1 MSDPRINTRIHGIV
15 LSGVGGQGVLSLAQI
30 VLEAL
35 RRSGLHALQSEIH
48 GMSQRG
54 GSVHAMVCFSEVPL
68 TSPIIDEGCADL
80 LIALEPLEALRY
92 VSMLRMDGHLVV
104 SEEPQVN
111 MEGYPPIADVYAA
124 LKAVR
129 GAHLVDTEELAR
141 TLKHK
146 QAGGMALLG
155 MASKFLPVTD
165 EVWFEVIRQ
174 RFEAKGAAVTDKNI
188 EAFHAG
194 RGLVQETV
202 GA

>member
-1 MSDPRINTRIHGIV
+1 MSDPRIHGIV

-54 GSVHAMVCFSEVPL
+54 GSVHAQVCFSKVPL

-92 VSMLRMDGHLVV
+92 VSMLRMNGHLVV

-111 MEGYPPIADVYAA
+111 MEGYPPIEDVYAA
-124 LKAVR
+124 LKAMR
-129 GAHLVDTEELAR
+129 GSHLIDTEDLAR
-141 TLKHK
+141 KLNHK

-155 MASKFLPVTD
+155 MASKFLPVSEETWRD
-165 EVWFEVIRQ
+165 VITQ
-174 RFEAKGAAVTDKNI
+174 RFEAKGARVTEKNI
-188 EAFHAG
+188 EAFQAG
-194 RGLVQETV
+194 RGLVLDTV
-202 GA
+202 GV

>member
-1 MSDPRINTRIHGIV
+1 MNAPRIHGIV

-30 VLEAL
+30 LLEAL

-54 GSVHAMVCFSEVPL
+54 GSVHAQVCYSEIPL
-68 TSPIIDEGCADL
+68 TSPILDEGGADL

-92 VSMLRMDGHLVV
+92 VSMLRMNGHLIV
-104 SEEPQVN
+104 SEEPQ
-111 MEGYPPIADVYAA
+111 MDMAGYPPLDDIYAA

-129 GAHLVDTEELAR
+129 GAHLIDTEDLAR
-141 TLKHK
+141 RLNHR

-155 MASKFLPVTD
+155 LASRFLPIGD
-165 EVWFEVIRQ
+165 GVWREVITQ
-174 RFEAKGAAVTDKNI
+174 RFEAKGARITEKNL
-188 EAFHAG
+188 EAFEAG
-194 RGLVQETV
+194 RDLIQEPV

>member
-1 MSDPRINTRIHGIV
+1 MSEARIHGIV

-54 GSVHAMVCFSEVPL
+54 GSVHAMVCFSDMPL

-80 LIALEPLEALRY
+80 LISLEPLEALRY
-92 VSMLRMDGHLVV
+92 IAMLRMDGHLVV

-111 MEGYPPIADVYAA
+111 MEGYPPLDDVYAA

-129 GAHLVDTEELAR
+129 GAHLVDTEDLAR
-141 TLKHK
+141 RLNHR

-155 MASKFLPVTD
+155 LGSKYLPVSD
-165 EVWFEVIRQ
+165 KVWRDVITQ
-174 RFEAKGAAVTDKNI
+174 RFEAKGARVTEKNL
-188 EAFHAG
+188 EAFEAG
-194 RGLVQETV
+194 RGLVPLP
-202 GA
+202 A

>member
-1 MSDPRINTRIHGIV
+1 MSDPRIHGIV

-54 GSVHAMVCFSEVPL
+54 GSVHAQVCFSDLPL

-92 VSMLRMDGHLVV
+92 MAMLRRNGQLVV
-104 SEEPQVN
+104 SEEPQAD
-111 MEGYPPIADVYAA
+111 MAGYPPLDDVYAA
-124 LKAVR
+124 LKGVH
-129 GAHLVDTEELAR
+129 GCHLVDTEELAR
-141 TLKHK
+141 RLGHR

-155 MASKFLPVTD
+155 LASRFLPVTD
-165 EVWFEVIRQ
+165 EVWQEVITQ
-174 RFEAKGAAVTDKNI
+174 RFESKGARIAEKNL

-194 RGLVQETV
+194 RGLVHEPV
-202 GA
+202 GS

>member
-1 MSDPRINTRIHGIV
+1 MNASRIHGIV

-30 VLEAL
+30 LLEAL

-54 GSVHAMVCFSEVPL
+54 GSVHAQVCFSEAAL
-68 TSPIIDEGCADL
+68 TSPILDEGGADL

-92 VSMLRMDGHLVV
+92 VSMLRLDGHLVV
-104 SEEPQVN
+104 SEEPQ
-111 MEGYPPIADVYAA
+111 MDMAGYPPLDDVYAA

-129 GAHLVDTEELAR
+129 GVHLIDTEDLAR
-141 TLKHK
+141 SLNHR

-155 MASKFLPVTD
+155 MASRFLPVD
-165 EVWFEVIRQ
+165 DAVWRDVISQ
-174 RFEAKGAAVTDKNI
+174 RFESKGARVMEKNL
-188 EAFHAG
+188 EAFEAG
-194 RGLVQETV
+194 RGLIHDPV

>member
-1 MSDPRINTRIHGIV
+1 MNASRIHGIV

-30 VLEAL
+30 LLEAL

-54 GSVHAMVCFSEVPL
+54 GSVHAQVCYSEVPL
-68 TSPIIDEGCADL
+68 SSPILDEGGADL

-92 VSMLRMDGHLVV
+92 VSMLRMNGHLIV
-104 SEEPQVN
+104 SEEPQ
-111 MEGYPPIADVYAA
+111 MDMAGYPPLDDIYAA

-129 GAHLVDTEELAR
+129 GAHLIDTEDLAR
-141 TLKHK
+141 RLNHR

-155 MASKFLPVTD
+155 MASRFLPIED
-165 EVWFEVIRQ
+165 DIWRDVITQ
-174 RFEAKGAAVTDKNI
+174 RFEAKGARVTEKNL
-188 EAFHAG
+188 EAFEAG
-194 RGLVQETV
+194 RGLIQEPV

>member
-1 MSDPRINTRIHGIV
+1 MSSPRIYGIV

-54 GSVHAMVCFSEVPL
+54 GSVHAQVCYAEVPL

-92 VSMLRMDGHLVV
+92 VAMLRLNGRLVV
-104 SEEPQVN
+104 SEEPQTD
-111 MEGYPPIADVYAA
+111 MEGYPPLDDVYAA
-124 LKAVR
+124 LKRVR
-129 GAHLVDTEELAR
+129 GCHLVDTEELAR
-141 TLKHK
+141 RLGHR
-146 QAGGMALLG
+146 QAAGMALLG
-155 MASKFLPVTD
+155 LASAYLPVSD
-165 EVWFEVIRQ
+165 SVWQQVITE
-174 RFEAKGAAVTDKNI
+174 RFEAKGTRITGKNL

-194 RGLVQETV
+194 RSLVHDPV

>member
-1 MSDPRINTRIHGIV
+1 MSAPRIHGIV

-54 GSVHAMVCFSEVPL
+54 GSVHAQVCFSDVPL

-92 VSMLRMDGHLVV
+92 VAMLRMNGQLVV
-104 SEEPQVN
+104 SEEPQAD
-111 MEGYPPIADVYAA
+111 MEGYPPLDDVYAA
-124 LKAVR
+124 LKRVR
-129 GAHLVDTEELAR
+129 GCHLVDTEALAR
-141 TLKHK
+141 RLNHR

-155 MASKFLPVTD
+155 LASTFLPVS
-165 EVWFEVIRQ
+165 EGVWHEVISQ
-174 RFEAKGAAVTDKNI
+174 RFEAKGARVLEKNL
-188 EAFHAG
+188 EAFQAG
-194 RGLVQETV
+194 RGLVHDPV
-202 GA
+202 GV

>member
-1 MSDPRINTRIHGIV
+1 MSPRIHGIV

-30 VLEAL
+30 LLEAL

-54 GSVHAMVCFSEVPL
+54 GSVHAQVCFSEGPL

-92 VSMLRMDGHLVV
+92 VSMLRLSGHLVV

-111 MEGYPPIADVYAA
+111 MEGYPPLDDVYAA
-124 LKAVR
+124 LKAVP
-129 GAHLVDTEELAR
+129 GAHLLDTEDLAR
-141 TLKHK
+141 KLNHR

-155 MASKFLPVTD
+155 MASKFLPVKDAT
-165 EVWFEVIRQ
+165 WREVIAQ
-174 RFEAKGAAVTDKNI
+174 RFEAKGARVTEKNL
-188 EAFHAG
+188 EAFAAG
-194 RGLVQETV
+194 RGLVQETAGV
-202 GA
+202 

>member
-1 MSDPRINTRIHGIV
+1 MSAPRIHGIV

-30 VLEAL
+30 ALEAL

-54 GSVHAMVCFSEVPL
+54 GSVHAQVCFSESPL

-92 VSMLRMDGHLVV
+92 VAMLRMDGHLVV

-111 MEGYPPIADVYAA
+111 MEGYPPLDDVYAA

-129 GAHLVDTEELAR
+129 GAHLVDTEDLAR
-141 TLKHK
+141 RLNHR

-155 MASKFLPVTD
+155 MASTFLPVSL
-165 EVWFEVIRQ
+165 EVWHDVISQ
-174 RFEAKGAAVTDKNI
+174 RFEAKGARITEKNL
-188 EAFHAG
+188 EAFEAG
-194 RGLVQETV
+194 RGLVQDTV
-202 GA
+202 GV

>member
-1 MSDPRINTRIHGIV
+1 MSEPRIHGIV

-54 GSVHAMVCFSEVPL
+54 GSVHAQVCFSEVPL
-68 TSPIIDEGCADL
+68 SSPIIDDGCADL
-80 LIALEPLEALRY
+80 LISLEPLEALRY
-92 VSMLRMDGHLVV
+92 VAMLRLDGHLVV

-111 MEGYPPIADVYAA
+111 MEGYPPLDQVYAA

-129 GAHLVDTEELAR
+129 GSHLVDTEDLAR
-141 TLKHK
+141 RLNHR

-155 MASKFLPVTD
+155 MASAFLPVSVD
-165 EVWFEVIRQ
+165 IWRAVIAQ
-174 RFEAKGAAVTDKNI
+174 RFEAKGARVTEKNL
-188 EAFHAG
+188 EAFEAG
-194 RGLVQETV
+194 RGLVQDTV
-202 GA
+202 GV

>member
-1 MSDPRINTRIHGIV
+1 MSDPRIHGIV

-54 GSVHAMVCFSEVPL
+54 GSVHAQVCFSDLPL

-92 VSMLRMDGHLVV
+92 VAMLRRNGQLVV
-104 SEEPQVN
+104 SEEAQAD
-111 MEGYPPIADVYAA
+111 MAGYPPLDDVYAA
-124 LKAVR
+124 LKGVH
-129 GAHLVDTEELAR
+129 GCHLVDTEDLAR
-141 TLKHK
+141 RLGHR

-155 MASKFLPVTD
+155 LASRFLPVSD
-165 EVWFEVIRQ
+165 EVWQEVITQ
-174 RFEAKGAAVTDKNI
+174 RFEAKGPRIIEKNL
-188 EAFHAG
+188 EAFHVG
-194 RGLVQETV
+194 RGLVQ
-202 GA
+202 GPGGS

>member
-1 MSDPRINTRIHGIV
+1 MNAPRIHGIV

-30 VLEAL
+30 LLEAL

-54 GSVHAMVCFSEVPL
+54 GSVHAQVCYSQIPL
-68 TSPIIDEGCADL
+68 TSPILDEGGADL

-104 SEEPQVN
+104 SEEPQ
-111 MEGYPPIADVYAA
+111 MDMTGYPPLDDVYAA

-129 GAHLVDTEELAR
+129 GAHLIDTEDLAR
-141 TLKHK
+141 RLNHR

-155 MASKFLPVTD
+155 MASRFLPIED
-165 EVWFEVIRQ
+165 AVWREVIAQ
-174 RFEAKGAAVTDKNI
+174 RFEIKGARVTEKNL
-188 EAFHAG
+188 EAFEAG
-194 RGLVQETV
+194 RGLIHDPV

>member
-1 MSDPRINTRIHGIV
+1 MSEPRIHGIV

-30 VLEAL
+30 ALEAL
-35 RRSGLHALQSEIH
+35 RRSGFHALQSEIH

-54 GSVHAMVCFSEVPL
+54 GSVHAQVCFSEAPL

-92 VSMLRMDGHLVV
+92 VAMLRMNGHLVV
-104 SEEPQVN
+104 SEEPQAN
-111 MEGYPPIADVYAA
+111 MEGYPPLDDVYAA

-129 GAHLVDTEELAR
+129 GAHLVDTEDLAR
-141 TLKHK
+141 RLSHR

-155 MASKFLPVTD
+155 LASRYLPVPVET
-165 EVWFEVIRQ
+165 WHEVIRE
-174 RFEAKGAAVTDKNI
+174 RFEAKGVRICDKNL
-188 EAFHAG
+188 EAFEAG

-202 GA
+202 GV

>member
-1 MSDPRINTRIHGIV
+1 MSDPRIHGIV

-54 GSVHAMVCFSEVPL
+54 GSVHAQVCFSDLPL

-92 VSMLRMDGHLVV
+92 LAMLRKNGQLVV
-104 SEEPQVN
+104 SEEPQSDN
-111 MEGYPPIADVYAA
+111 MESYPPLDDVYAA
-124 LKAVR
+124 LKGVH
-129 GAHLVDTEELAR
+129 GCHLVDTEELAR
-141 TLKHK
+141 RLGHR

-155 MASKFLPVTD
+155 LASTFLPVSD
-165 EVWFEVIRQ
+165 EIWQAVITQ
-174 RFEAKGAAVTDKNI
+174 RFEAKGSRVVEKNL
-188 EAFHAG
+188 EAFRAG
-194 RGLVQETV
+194 RGLVPATV
-202 GA
+202 GV